1 MNKMKLLITGGHLT
15 PALAVIDKI
24 IESLQTKTIS
34 LIFVGRKYALDSEQ
48 TLSLEYKEITK
59 RNIPFISLHA
69 GRITRLMTFRSF
81 INMLK
86 IPIGF
91 IHAFVALRQ
100 QTPDVI
106 LSFGG
111 YLAIPVAIVGWLL
124 RIPVFTHEQTICPG
138 LANRIIAFFSKKI
151 FYSFPESKHF
161 FPPRK
166 SILSGNPVRNTVFKI
181 IDKPIDVDRTKPVIY
196 ITGGSLGSHG
206 INEHIRTILPTLL
219 QNYVVIHQTGDIKE
233 YNDYEHLLR
242 YRRTFPE
249 EIRKRFFPIKH
260 FFDNEIGYI
269 YSVSDMVVAR
279 AGANT
284 FFELIHLKKPTIFIP
299 LPWSAQKEQ
308 QKHAEFFKNYK
319 IGEVFEQKE
328 PSARLLELIRAVV
341 SHKDTYIKNFEA
353 LPFQIRRDATD
364 VIIHEIT
371 QE

>member
-1 MNKMKLLITGGHLT
+1 MKLLITGGHLT

-24 IESLQTKTIS
+24 IESSQKEIIT

-59 RNIPFISLHA
+59 RNISFISLHA
-69 GRITRLMTFRSF
+69 GRMTRLMTFRSF
-81 INMLK
+81 INILK

-91 IHAFVALRQ
+91 IHAFLILRQ

-111 YLAIPVAIVGWLL
+111 YLAIPIAVVGWLL
-124 RIPVFTHEQTICPG
+124 RVRVFTHEQTICPG
-138 LANRIIAFFSKKI
+138 LANRIISFFSKKI

-161 FPPRK
+161 FPPQK
-166 SILSGNPVRNTVFKI
+166 SILSGNPVRSTVFKI
-181 IDKPIDVDRTKPVIY
+181 INRSIDVDTKRPVIY
-196 ITGGSLGSHG
+196 VTGGSLGSHG
-206 INEHIRTILPTLL
+206 INEHIRNILPELL
-219 QNYVVIHQTGDIKE
+219 QDYVVIHQTGDIKE
-233 YNDYEHLLR
+233 YDDYEHLLR
-242 YRRTFPE
+242 YRRTFAE
-249 EIRKRFFPIKH
+249 EIKQRYVPVKH
-260 FFDNEIGYI
+260 FFDNEIGYV
-269 YSVSDMVVAR
+269 YSVSNLVVAR

-284 FFELIHLKKPTIFIP
+284 FFELIHVKKPTIFIP
-299 LPWSAQKEQ
+299 LPWSSQKEQ

-328 PSARLLELIRAVV
+328 PSARLLELIRSVL
-341 SHKDTYIKNFEA
+341 SKKDSYIKNFET
-353 LPFQIRRDATD
+353 LPYQIRRDATD